1 MHQKRPQWCLHPP
14 GLSGRSTA
22 SNRTIV
28 LTQPRNSG
36 TFSGTDNKDVE
47 DWLQLNERH
56 QELLEKGTKQSK
68 SSGSAISEAAPS
80 PLPVSLSSAMIVLIC
95 ILGLAPG
102 LIISVLAA
110 VFLRMQH
117 QMEMPRGYTLSD
129 TPAPTTAQRMLKPPT
144 STTTSTVPSPSVDG
158 HVCHSAQCEYMSE
171 KLRATMNF
179 SIDPC
184 YDFYQFT
191 CGTIDNPDYLPF
203 RLISKVV
210 EPTIVSQFYT
220 ESVPPMNQTAWQKAA
235 GMFKA
240 CFKLGIEEKSE
251 VSDLKEWMKS
261 LNLDLATL
269 TPSEPYNSIELMVR
283 CCLKYGFSPLFEF
296 QISKLVFVGGKRRLQ
311 LTLSKMDERWLEL
324 KKRVEKEGDRALQR
338 HYLPYLSLYTTDRE
352 ELKTMFSNT
361 FALDDQVIRIMAHF
375 AGAGKKLVKYELRD
389 LAHFTTPL
397 ADSDQWE
404 SMVGTYT
411 NGTYNGGDDI
421 VFNES
426 TTLILQNLVNSA
438 GPEGLRYLVAWS
450 VFRQGVETA
459 LPSRLAAEPNRT
471 LEEVCYGHVKSVME
485 TALSSRYLGAVASV
499 DTLRQTQEMV
509 RRITAALR
517 RSLETC
523 HWLEGNSRTVALKK
537 LDRMTAN
544 VGYPDELG
552 NETMLEEYYRTFN
565 DSTDRFFSTWL
576 GARVAYQH
584 RLLTDRETYLFN
596 SVAANAFYTRLA
608 NRILIPAAILQ
619 PEIYFPDGPLS
630 GAYGSLGQVIGHEI
644 MHGFDVQGFKYDEN
658 NEARS
663 WATPEAMEHYRKEAL
678 CLRESHKRAQMHMEP
693 QPRQDK
699 LNDTADSENIADLGG
714 TLMAFGA
721 FNTLT
726 RSQQDVVLPAVS
738 LTARQLFFVF
748 QCAKWCYYQGSK
760 SGRHARGRYRCEV
773 PAMNMDEFSE
783 AFRCKPGD
791 RMYPVNKCEL
801 W

>member
-1 MHQKRPQWCLHPP
+1 
-14 GLSGRSTA
+14 
-22 SNRTIV
+22 
-28 LTQPRNSG
+28 
-36 TFSGTDNKDVE
+36 
-47 DWLQLNERH
+47 
-56 QELLEKGTKQSK
+56 
-68 SSGSAISEAAPS
+68 
-80 PLPVSLSSAMIVLIC
+80 
-95 ILGLAPG
+95 
-102 LIISVLAA
+102 
-110 VFLRMQH
+110 
-117 QMEMPRGYTLSD
+117 
-129 TPAPTTAQRMLKPPT
+129 
-144 STTTSTVPSPSVDG
+144 
-158 HVCHSAQCEYMSE
+158 
-171 KLRATMNF
+171 
-179 SIDPC
+179 
-184 YDFYQFT
+184 
-191 CGTIDNPDYLPF
+191 
-203 RLISKVV
+203 
-210 EPTIVSQFYT
+210 
-220 ESVPPMNQTAWQKAA
+220 
-235 GMFKA
+235 
-240 CFKLGIEEKSE
+240 
-251 VSDLKEWMKS
+251 
-261 LNLDLATL
+261 
-269 TPSEPYNSIELMVR
+269 
-283 CCLKYGFSPLFEF
+283 
-296 QISKLVFVGGKRRLQ
+296 
-311 LTLSKMDERWLEL
+311 
-324 KKRVEKEGDRALQR
+324 
-338 HYLPYLSLYTTDRE
+338 
-352 ELKTMFSNT
+352 
-361 FALDDQVIRIMAHF
+361 MAHF

-523 HWLEGNSRTVALKK
+523 HWLEGNSRSVALKK

-596 SVAANAFYTRLA
+596 SVAANAFYTRHA

-630 GAYGSLGQVIGHEI
+630 GAYGSLGQ
-644 MHGFDVQGFKYDEN
+644 
-658 NEARS
+658 
-663 WATPEAMEHYRKEAL
+663 
-678 CLRESHKRAQMHMEP
+678 AQMHMEP

-721 FNTLT
+721 FNTLA
-726 RSQQDVVLPAVS
+726 RSQRDVVLPAVS
-738 LTARQLFFVF
+738 LTDRQLFFVF
-748 QCAKWCYYQGSK
+748 QCAKWCYYPGSK